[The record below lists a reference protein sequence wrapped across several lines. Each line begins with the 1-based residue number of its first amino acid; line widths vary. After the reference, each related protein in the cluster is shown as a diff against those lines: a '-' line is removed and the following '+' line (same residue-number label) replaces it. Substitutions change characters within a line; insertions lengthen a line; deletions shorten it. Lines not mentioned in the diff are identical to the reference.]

1 MKSNLFC
8 AAVALSIGLI
18 VFSNPPAYAQ
28 PDACLKQPRCRR
40 HIDQAKLLSHIGLSL
55 QAIDEYRAAYA
66 QKPVPWILYNI
77 ARIYER
83 LNRTAE
89 AESYYNKY
97 VLHAANP
104 DSAQHQAAR
113 QYLERLA
120 QWRKDHPNQP
130 FAPPAE
136 GPGTDAPSGGQAAA
150 ALLSGFRPATGH
162 DPALALPA
170 RVPTPTPPRRP
181 GYATRPGFWLGLATL
196 GTTLIAGIAA
206 SVAVEQSAK
215 VSHNGPLV
223 LPNGWITAYPFR

>member
-1 MKSNLFC
+1 MKSNLLC
-8 AAVALSIGLI
+8 AVVALSIGLS

-28 PDACLKQPRCRR
+28 GDACLKQPRCRR

-83 LNRTAE
+83 LNRTTE

-97 VLHAANP
+97 VLHAANS
-104 DSAQHQAAR
+104 DAAQHQAAR

-120 QWRKDHPNQP
+120 QWRKDHPHQP
-130 FAPPAE
+130 FVHPAE
-136 GPGTDAPSGGQAAA
+136 GPGTDAPSSGQAAA
-150 ALLSGFRPATGH
+150 ALLSGFRPATSG

-170 RVPTPTPPRRP
+170 PVPPPAPLRRP
-181 GYATRPGFWLGLATL
+181 GYAARPGLWLGLATL
-196 GTTLIAGIAA
+196 GTTLLAGIAA

-215 VSHNGPLV
+215 VSRHSPLV
-223 LPNGWITAYPFR
+223 LPNGWIMAYPFR